1 MALNSWISECLEMFD
16 IASNAQ
22 EFIESLVFMDD
33 LKQFIKSKNQ
43 IANIQGRHWYV
54 IWKKKCGV
62 FVMEKRSMIRTAGI
76 TRHERHRWGW
86 L

>member
-54 IWKKKCGV
+54 I
-62 FVMEKRSMIRTAGI
+62 
-76 TRHERHRWGW
+76 
-86 L
+86 

>member
-43 IANIQGRHWYV
+43 IANIQGQHWYV
-54 IWKKKCGV
+54 IWKKKMWSICYG
-62 FVMEKRSMIRTAGI
+62 EKK
-76 TRHERHRWGW
+76 HD
-86 L
+86 